1 MDMRGFND
9 SDKPAGIQSYFILN
23 MVTDIKELVS
33 GLGKSTCSLVGH
45 DWGGV
50 VCWTFA
56 AFHPVI
62 LSYNGFRGF
71 YGFSSTVM
79 SFKIIF

>member
-33 GLGKSTCSLVGH
+33 GLGKSTCTLVGH

-50 VCWTFA
+50 VCWTVA
-56 AFHPVI
+56 AYHPVI
-62 LSYNGFRGF
+62 LS
-71 YGFSSTVM
+71 
-79 SFKIIF
+79 

>member
-23 MVTDIKELVS
+23 MVADIKELVS
-33 GLGKSTCSLVGH
+33 GLGKSTCTLVGH

-56 AFHPVI
+56 AYHPVI
-62 LSYNGFRGF
+62 LSLSYLIIL
-71 YGFSSTVM
+71 SL
-79 SFKIIF
+79 SFQ